1 VKGGIDVVLSRREF
15 LASSAALLAGEKAE
29 RTPVVDA
36 HVHCFAGAKDRDF
49 PYHTDAPYKPPEAA
63 TPKALLEAM
72 DGAGVDYTVIVHP
85 EPYQDDHSYLEHCL
99 KQDRKRLKGT
109 CLFFAA
115 REDSPKRLA
124 ALAKRCSLVAL
135 RVHAYAPERQPPFG
149 KPELKALWKQ
159 AADLGLAVQIHF
171 EPRYAPGF
179 EPYLKEFNKTTVI
192 IDHLGRPFQGTPKE
206 HKVVLD
212 WAGRYKNAVMKVSAL
227 PEPEK
232 YPHRKIAPVV
242 KGITQAYGADR
253 LIYGGGWGA
262 GVSAKAYRAERE
274 RVAGY
279 LAHLSAAERAAV
291 LGGNAAKLFGF
302 GP

>member
-1 VKGGIDVVLSRREF
+1 MTLSRREF
-15 LASSAALLAGEKAE
+15 VGASVAALLADDKPK
-29 RTPVVDA
+29 RVPVVDA
-36 HVHCFAGAKDRDF
+36 HVHCFAGSKDKDF
-49 PYHTDAPYKPPEAA
+49 PYHKDAPYKPAEAA

-72 DGAGVDYTVIVHP
+72 DGAGVDHAIIVHP
-85 EPYQDDHSYLEHCL
+85 EPYQDSHEYLEHCL
-99 KQDRKRLKGT
+99 KQDDKRLKGT
-109 CLFFAA
+109 CLFFASK
-115 REDSPKRLA
+115 EDAPKKLA
-124 ALAKRCSLVAL
+124 ALAKKCSVVAL

-179 EPYLKEFNKTTVI
+179 EPYVKEFAKTTVI

-212 WAGRYKNAVMKVSAL
+212 WAGKYKNLIMKVSSL

-242 KGITQAYGADR
+242 AGVIEAFGWER

-262 GVSAKAYRAERE
+262 GVSAKAYKAERE
-274 RVAGY
+274 RIAGY
-279 LAHLSAAERAAV
+279 LGRLSADERAAV

-302 GP
+302 TS